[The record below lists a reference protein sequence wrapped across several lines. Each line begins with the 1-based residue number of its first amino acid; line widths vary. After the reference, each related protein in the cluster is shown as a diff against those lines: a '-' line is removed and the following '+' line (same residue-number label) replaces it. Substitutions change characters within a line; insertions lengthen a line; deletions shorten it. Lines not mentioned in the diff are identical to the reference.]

1 MLWLASDWAFGGL
14 GYDALPSARGR
25 IAERAIEGQKMEQR
39 DLESAE
45 SKTGGM
51 AIVEALIA
59 NGVETVFGLP
69 GAQMYPLFDA
79 LQQRSDRIRTF
90 GARHEQTCGYMAFG
104 YARSTGRPGVFSV
117 VPGPGVLNT
126 TAALCTALGC
136 NAPVLCLTGQ
146 VPSAFMGKGRGHL
159 HELPDQLATLRTL
172 TKWAARIERI
182 EDAPEII
189 NEAFRQMLTGRPG
202 PVAIEMAWDV
212 MAAKAPVHNLPGAV
226 IAAPNEP
233 SQEEIAAAAQLLVAA
248 RRPMIMTGSGAQ
260 HASAAI
266 RALAEAL
273 DAPVAAFRGGRGVMP
288 EDADLG
294 VSSYAAWKLWPET
307 DVLIG
312 IGSRLEMPYMRWEGM
327 MKLVDRPAAPPH
339 LIRIDIDPGE
349 MTRLVPHAPVVADA
363 EAGARALLG
372 EVLRLRCAGKG
383 VATAATRARI
393 AEVKQAAR
401 AAIEKIQPQLSYLD
415 VIRSVLPRD
424 GFVTSELSQVG
435 FTSYFGF
442 PVLEPR
448 TYVSEGFQGT
458 LGFGFPTALGVKAAN
473 PDKPVVCITGD
484 GGFMFA
490 AQELATAVQ
499 EGIGLVTLLFNN
511 ASFGNVL
518 RDQQVGFGNRII
530 GSVLQNPD
538 FMVLAQA
545 FGIEGH
551 RVTSPEALRPV
562 LAKALGG
569 KSPVLIEIEI
579 PQGSETSP
587 WEFIHPKRGD

>member
-1 MLWLASDWAFGGL
+1 MTET
-14 GYDALPSARGR
+14 PSA
-25 IAERAIEGQKMEQR
+25 AMA
-39 DLESAE
+39 DLTEI
-45 SKTGGM
+45 KTGGM

-79 LQQRSDRIRTF
+79 LQQRGDRIRTF

-146 VPSAFMGKGRGHL
+146 VPTAFMGRGRGHL

-212 MAAKAPVHNLPGAV
+212 MAAKAPVRALPGAV
-226 IAAPNEP
+226 IPLPAEP
-233 SQEEIAAAAQLLVAA
+233 VASEIAVAAKILVAA

-260 HASAAI
+260 HASAAV

-273 DAPVAAFRGGRGVMP
+273 DAPVAALRGGRGVMP

-294 VSSYAAWKLWPET
+294 ISSYAAWKLWPET
-307 DVLIG
+307 DVLVG

-339 LIRIDIDPGE
+339 LIRIDVDPEE

-363 EAGARALLG
+363 DVGARALLA
-372 EVLRLRCAGKG
+372 EILRLRGGAGNLG
-383 VATAATRARI
+383 SVATRQRI
-393 AEVKQAAR
+393 AEVKREAR
-401 AAIEKIQPQLSYLD
+401 AEIGKVQPQLAYLD
-415 VIRSVLPRD
+415 VLREVLPRE
-424 GFVTSELSQVG
+424 GLLTSELSQVG
-435 FTSYFGF
+435 FTGYFGF
-442 PVLEPR
+442 PVLAPR
-448 TYVSEGFQGT
+448 TYITEGYQGT
-458 LGFGFPTALGVKAAN
+458 LGFGFPTALGVKAAH

-484 GGFMFA
+484 GGFLFA
-490 AQELATAVQ
+490 AQELATAAQ
-499 EGIGLVTLLFNN
+499 EDIALVTLLFNN
-511 ASFGNVL
+511 SSFGNVL
-518 RDQQVGFGNRII
+518 RDQQVGFGNRVI

-538 FMVLAQA
+538 FMLFAQS
-545 FGIEGH
+545 FGVEGH
-551 RVTSPEALRPV
+551 RIASPEALRPV
-562 LAKALGG
+562 LAKALTA
-569 KSPVLIEIEI
+569 KKPVLIEIEV
-579 PQGSETSP
+579 PQGSEASP
-587 WEFIHPKRGD
+587 WEFIHPRR